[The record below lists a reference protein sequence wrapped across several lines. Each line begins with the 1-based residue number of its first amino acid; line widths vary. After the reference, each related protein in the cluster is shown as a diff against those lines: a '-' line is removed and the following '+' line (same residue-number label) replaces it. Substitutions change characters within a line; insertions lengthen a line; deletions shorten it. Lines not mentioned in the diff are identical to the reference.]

1 MVVVVAE
8 DVAVQVDDVAKHIME
23 VANPITEA
31 EAEAEAGAEEGVV
44 PVVGKGNRMFNATTA
59 EFGATMNVIVTEL
72 ETILP
77 PMQIFCGTSP
87 WPEIRTTPCTL
98 NEKAK

>member
-1 MVVVVAE
+1 MDEAVVVVVAE
-8 DVAVQVDDVAKHIME
+8 DVAVQVDDVE
-23 VANPITEA
+23 VAKPTTEA

-44 PVVGKGNRMFNATTA
+44 TVAGKGSPMFNATTA
-59 EFGATMNVIVTEL
+59 DFGATTNAIVTEL

-77 PMQIFCGTSP
+77 PIPIFCATSP
-87 WPEIRTTPCTL
+87 WPEIRTTLCTL

>member
-1 MVVVVAE
+1 MDEAVVVVVAE

-59 EFGATMNVIVTEL
+59 EFEAHNLLQVVATRCEYYVLHLDMTAHNRS
-72 ETILP
+72 
-77 PMQIFCGTSP
+77 TSK
-87 WPEIRTTPCTL
+87 L
-98 NEKAK
+98 